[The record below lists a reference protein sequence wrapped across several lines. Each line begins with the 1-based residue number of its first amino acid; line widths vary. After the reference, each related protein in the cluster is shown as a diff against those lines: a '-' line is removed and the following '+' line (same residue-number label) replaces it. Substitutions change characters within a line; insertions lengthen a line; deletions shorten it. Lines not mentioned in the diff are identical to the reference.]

1 VSLNRYAVRRDKTE
15 QIIVDA
21 LRKAGA
27 TVTQISGAGVGDL
40 LVGFRG
46 NNFLIECK
54 TKRGT
59 LTEAQKQ
66 FRERWQGQYAVCRT
80 DIQALEAIGAI

>member
-1 VSLNRYAVRRDKTE
+1 MTLNRYAAKRDKNE
-15 QIIVDA
+15 SAIVDA

-27 TVTQISGAGVGDL
+27 TVTPISGAGVGDL
-40 LVGFRG
+40 LCGFRG
-46 NNFLIECK
+46 NNYLLEIK